1 LPRPLGRSFYERD
14 TVLVAKE
21 LLGRIL
27 ERRLGTAILQGIIV
41 ETEAYRGTDDPAS
54 HAYRGLTPRNRVM
67 FGPPGHAYVY
77 FTYGMHHCLNV
88 TTEPTGEPGAVLIRA
103 IQPTVGIARMQKER
117 RRQRIK
123 DLTNGPAKLTEA
135 FSITRALNGHDLT
148 AGERLFVTETHD
160 PQPLDIESSSR
171 IGVRLGLERDWRFFV
186 KGNLFVSRQ

>member
-1 LPRPLGRSFYERD
+1 M
-14 TVLVAKE
+14 VAKE